1 MGTTQK
7 DSTVQNV
14 LKNLCRSYGWS
25 YGVFWKFD
33 QPNSLLL
40 TMQDV
45 FFEEEIRGLIHDLHL
60 QTPMLGGGLI
70 GQAAFTKKHLW
81 MSSEDNYTGQNS
93 SGSIWDMFRDDSK
106 FCLQFSSGIK
116 TIAAIPVE
124 PQGVVQF
131 GSSEKILETTDFI
144 NQTKRMFN
152 EIVNAEGPATAISSS
167 SPNGLFASLISSQ
180 DSNFGDG
187 ASLAFPQIDNN
198 QSITNLHQDLFDLP
212 IPMDFGMI
220 PDDFFQT
227 DLSNSQ
233 FYPQSPGQSNVT
245 FGSLMSNDHLLSQSM
260 GFLPINSEEKG
271 KSLTIS
277 GIDVDLFGSTGD
289 LGDIVTPLINENYSY
304 NGCASMSKPTQHV
317 NDATTLTPKKGL
329 FSNLGIKELFEG
341 ISGTSNTPSTSCIE
355 DQVSSKRRKTGNSIW
370 EMSNSCSLQPVVYNK
385 SLKIEPGGS
394 WVGDGYSMDGS
405 STILQAKKQTESS
418 KPIKKKAKPGTR
430 PRPKDRQMI
439 LDRMAELRELIPNGE
454 KMSIDCLL
462 DRTIKHMLFL
472 QSVTKHADRIKQA
485 DEPKHNGVIQNNYSN
500 DPNNNGVTWACELGN
515 QTMICPLIV
524 EDLSTLGQMLIEML
538 CEEHGFFLEIV
549 DIIRGFGLTI
559 LKGVMEV
566 REEKIWAR
574 FIVEAEA
581 KRHVTRHE
589 IFAALVQL
597 LQTMG
602 SNALDTHL
610 DKKIMQTGNSLL
622 NNFQHSAGVLQ
633 LPVSLADNGYGM
645 NL

>member
-1 MGTTQK
+1 
-7 DSTVQNV
+7 
-14 LKNLCRSYGWS
+14 
-25 YGVFWKFD
+25 
-33 QPNSLLL
+33 
-40 TMQDV
+40 
-45 FFEEEIRGLIHDLHL
+45 
-60 QTPMLGGGLI
+60 
-70 GQAAFTKKHLW
+70 
-81 MSSEDNYTGQNS
+81 
-93 SGSIWDMFRDDSK
+93 
-106 FCLQFSSGIK
+106 
-116 TIAAIPVE
+116 
-124 PQGVVQF
+124 
-131 GSSEKILETTDFI
+131 
-144 NQTKRMFN
+144 MFN

-454 KMSIDCLL
+454 K
-462 DRTIKHMLFL
+462 
-472 QSVTKHADRIKQA
+472 V
-485 DEPKHNGVIQNNYSN
+485 Y
-500 DPNNNGVTWACELGN
+500 
-515 QTMICPLIV
+515 
-524 EDLSTLGQMLIEML
+524 
-538 CEEHGFFLEIV
+538 
-549 DIIRGFGLTI
+549 
-559 LKGVMEV
+559 
-566 REEKIWAR
+566 
-574 FIVEAEA
+574 
-581 KRHVTRHE
+581 
-589 IFAALVQL
+589 
-597 LQTMG
+597 
-602 SNALDTHL
+602 
-610 DKKIMQTGNSLL
+610 KKK
-622 NNFQHSAGVLQ
+622 
-633 LPVSLADNGYGM
+633 
-645 NL
+645 